1 MPNKLTH
8 WKLSCQDIFSSWS
21 RKHRFTVY
29 AWWDKF
35 SVYSWAVSSTWNDY
49 GLKGMTVVLDISRN
63 NMSLWC
69 AAFHLELKKEQS
81 WQVQW
86 NTIIKCQWAGEI
98 CLLYRVFV
106 ISKPQFDKF
115 SGEQPKCLLYCS
127 ILYWFSMPSFYR
139 SEQLL
144 LPITAINIFSLLIVY
159 HTKLLS

>member
-35 SVYSWAVSSTWNDY
+35 SVYFWAVSSTWNDY
-49 GLKGMTVVLDISRN
+49 GLKGMTAVLDISPN

-98 CLLYRVFV
+98 CLLYRVFL
-106 ISKPQFDKF
+106 ISKT
-115 SGEQPKCLLYCS
+115 S
-127 ILYWFSMPSFYR
+127 IW
-139 SEQLL
+139 Q
-144 LPITAINIFSLLIVY
+144 IFRKTTKTFVILQYTLLIFNAE
-159 HTKLLS
+159 LL